1 MALEIEYQEGQT
13 PLEEEEKAGLRIDTI
28 TIREELDE
36 FEQLNIQKAVE
47 WTLKNR
53 WPAKKIITGDFMLE
67 LHAKM
72 YGDVWT
78 WAGNF
83 RKSNKNIGV
92 PYYKVAT
99 DLRLLLDDALYW
111 HEKETYPPEEIA
123 IRFKHRIVAIHCFPN
138 GNGRHSRL
146 IADIII
152 ANLYKFEVFS
162 WGSSTLVKADDMRT
176 NYISALRKAD
186 RGTINDLIKFAR
198 S

>member
-1 MALEIEYQEGQT
+1 MALEIEYREGQT
-13 PLEEEEKAGLRIDTI
+13 PLDEEEKAGLKIITI
-28 TIREELDE
+28 TTREELDE
-36 FEQLNIQKAVE
+36 FEQLTIQKALE

-53 WPAKKIITGDFMLE
+53 WSANKIFTEDFILA

-72 YGDVWT
+72 YGEVWT
-78 WAGNF
+78 WAGTF

-92 PYYKVAT
+92 LFYQVPT
-99 DLRLLLDDALYW
+99 ELRLLLDDALYW
-111 HEKETYPPEEIA
+111 YENETYSPEEIA

-146 IADIII
+146 IGDIII

-162 WGSSTLVKADDMRT
+162 WGSSTMIKADDTRT
-176 NYISALRKAD
+176 KYINALRQAD
-186 RGTINDLIKFAR
+186 SGNIIDLMNFAR

>member
-1 MALEIEYQEGQT
+1 
-13 PLEEEEKAGLRIDTI
+13 
-28 TIREELDE
+28 
-36 FEQLNIQKAVE
+36 
-47 WTLKNR
+47 
-53 WPAKKIITGDFMLE
+53 MLA

-92 PYYKVAT
+92 PYYQVAT
-99 DLRLLLDDALYW
+99 DLRLLLDDARYW
-111 HEKETYPPEEIA
+111 HENETYPPEEIA

-146 IADIII
+146 IADVIV
-152 ANLYKFEVFS
+152 ANLYKSEVFS
-162 WGSSTLVKADDMRT
+162 WGSSTLVKADDTRT
-176 NYISALRKAD
+176 NYISALRVAD